1 MERRLFDDLVV
12 SRRGAKAARAGG
24 MPASFA
30 IHAAGLAALL
40 AAAAIA
46 PIELPVPPP
55 TRIAEGPVLVDPRP
69 PSGGRRTAVVP
80 ERRRERRPAPSN
92 DAPVIDPAPLPE
104 VDPFF
109 EEPSHTPCPDCL
121 PEDIGP
127 GPLGDGPGV
136 PGPPGGSGDGTATAV
151 PERVRVGG
159 HVEAPRKVRHVD
171 PLYPELARRA
181 GVTGTVILECVID
194 RGGRVDR
201 VVVLRGHPLLDAAAV
216 DAVRQ
221 WTYRPTLLNGVPVE
235 VVMTVT
241 VRFAAAR

>member
-46 PIELPVPPP
+46 PIDLPAPRLPPD
-55 TRIAEGPVLVDPRP
+55 GPIVDLAPRP
-69 PSGGRRTAVVP
+69 PAGGGAPPRVRPRNVD
-80 ERRRERRPAPSN
+80 RRPEPSQ
-92 DAPVIDPAPLPE
+92 DAPVVDPAPLPE
-104 VDPFF
+104 ADPFA
-109 EEPSHTPCPDCL
+109 EVDAPPCPECL
-121 PEDIGP
+121 PDDGSPGPGGEGP
-127 GPLGDGPGV
+127 GPPGL
-136 PGPPGGSGDGTATAV
+136 PGGSGDGPATAV

-159 HVEAPRKVRHVD
+159 HIEAPRKIRHVD

-181 GVTGTVILECVID
+181 GVTGMVILECVID
-194 RGGRVDR
+194 RDGKVDR